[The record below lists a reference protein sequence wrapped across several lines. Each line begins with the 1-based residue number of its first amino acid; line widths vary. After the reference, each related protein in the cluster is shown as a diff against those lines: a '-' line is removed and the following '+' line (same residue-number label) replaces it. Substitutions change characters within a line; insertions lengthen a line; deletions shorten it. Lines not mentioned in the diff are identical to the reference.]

1 MNLGN
6 PNDIKSSTLN
16 YTNHQLGRIVIDK
29 EIDEIDAR
37 IIENLLADARKSFVE
52 IAQDCNLSVTTIW
65 DRFGKLAKAGIITGS
80 TILVDHRVLGSNMT
94 CSVIVALHKKE
105 IKHVFEY
112 IQKLPFKIGLL
123 YQDPKNRIGLIV
135 GLHHPDDLGKLK
147 ESIKRNTF
155 VTDVRIDVWTGIKNL
170 IANVEIGQQGNKK
183 IDIKLFEKHVIE
195 EYDLDDIDHR
205 LIDAL
210 ILNSMQPFVKLS
222 EQIGIS
228 INTVSRRYKKLI
240 DCGVIKSTIQ
250 VDVLK
255 LGYCANVSFALSF
268 SSQVDPNDLIKEVLA
283 IKNNYLTIKL
293 NGPYDLI
300 IHVLLRDLNQL
311 LLIQK
316 QIADLPGISRFE
328 MLIYPVFPKW
338 PINGAYI
345 STF

>member
-1 MNLGN
+1 
-6 PNDIKSSTLN
+6 
-16 YTNHQLGRIVIDK
+16 
-29 EIDEIDAR
+29 
-37 IIENLLADARKSFVE
+37 
-52 IAQDCNLSVTTIW
+52 
-65 DRFGKLAKAGIITGS
+65 
-80 TILVDHRVLGSNMT
+80 MT
-94 CSVIVALHKKE
+94 CSIIVAVHKEE
-105 IKHVFEY
+105 IKQVFEY
-112 IQKLPFKIGLL
+112 FQKLPFKIGLI

-135 GLHHPDDLGKLK
+135 GLNHPDDLGKLK

-183 IDIKLFEKHVIE
+183 RDIKPFEKHVIE

-210 ILNSMQPFVKLS
+210 ILNSIQPFGKLS
-222 EQIGIS
+222 EQIGVS
-228 INTVSRRYKKLI
+228 VNTVSRRYKKLI
-240 DCGVIKSTIQ
+240 DCGVIKSAIQ
-250 VDVLK
+250 INVLK

-268 SSQVDPNDLIKEVLA
+268 SSQVDQSDAIKEVLA

-311 LLIQK
+311 LLTQK

-328 MLIYPVFPKW
+328 MLIYPAIPQW
-338 PINGAYI
+338 PVSGGYI